1 MNKSLTMFATLV
13 VIVGLCFYLVAFGAN
28 AQVQANQDFGSEQNK
43 SGPHPLMRYVRGN
56 MAAQAV
62 SEITKEPVDAIRTK
76 MKDGR
81 LPAVLAEYQIDR
93 RAFSEAMRAR
103 VQALLGTLV
112 ESNYLTADQRDQ
124 VLARMDQYAQRRVL
138 MKSLIDKAVT
148 DGTIT
153 PDQAQMLLKRP
164 R

>member
-1 MNKSLTMFATLV
+1 MLAKDGP
-13 VIVGLCFYLVAFGAN
+13 GL
-28 AQVQANQDFGSEQNK
+28 
-43 SGPHPLMRYVRGN
+43 LMRYVRGN

-62 SEITKEPVDAIRTK
+62 SEITKAPVDTIRTK
-76 MKDGR
+76 MKEER
-81 LPAVLAEYQIDR
+81 LPAVLAEYQVDR
-93 RAFSEAMRAR
+93 KTFVEAMHAK
-103 VQALLGTLV
+103 VLDLVGKLV